1 MSICNLLHIANGKK
15 VSDKSFCSCVFSPL
29 CVQTNKHMSCC
40 LDPYDNW
47 HAATVLR
54 HCVSDLGS
62 LPSPTNSSNKSRLLR
77 YLPKPL
83 SMVLP
88 SSACHKMMADS
99 SIMMIIHTQVP
110 SSPLSSR
117 DFLVMSKQSFGSSS
131 PLYCTTQLWL

>member
-1 MSICNLLHIANGKK
+1 MI
-15 VSDKSFCSCVFSPL
+15 
-29 CVQTNKHMSCC
+29 
-40 LDPYDNW
+40 DNW
-47 HAATVLR
+47 LAATVR
-54 HCVSDLGS
+54 RCVSDLGW
-62 LPSPTNSSNKSRLLR
+62 LPSPTNSSNKSKLLR

-131 PLYCTTQLWL
+131 PFIVLPLSRKEYNYRLRASISGSRLTKFRVNTIHIYGSKKIYYENTFRS

>member
-1 MSICNLLHIANGKK
+1 MYAICSTLQMAKRFLINLFALA
-15 VSDKSFCSCVFSPL
+15 FFPL
-29 CVQTNKHMSCC
+29 RVQTNETRAVWMHMI
-40 LDPYDNW
+40 DNW
-47 HAATVLR
+47 LAATVR
-54 HCVSDLGS
+54 RCVSDLGW
-62 LPSPTNSSNKSRLLR
+62 LPSPTNSSNKSKLLR

-117 DFLVMSKQSFGSSS
+117 DFLVTSKQSFGSSS
-131 PLYCTTQLWL
+131 PLYCTTRLWV